1 MIDRLHLLPVSK
13 QAAALGISR
22 RSVYYLSRPTLA
34 ADLALTRVGRDRFGR
49 TLALIDPDTREVH
62 DVMRLDAPSFRQAR
76 IPPGARGG

>member
-1 MIDRLHLLPVSK
+1 MIDRQHLLPVSK

-49 TLALIDPDTREVH
+49 TLACVAIEQLCQLGDRC
-62 DVMRLDAPSFRQAR
+62 
-76 IPPGARGG
+76 PGAFGVGTGSASRF